1 MYCLRVT
8 SPEIR
13 DALLGTSLAASITR
27 DQHDVITYI
36 LSVSDGMKMNDEA
49 QRTADVLHCAIT
61 EHWPDVLMLDN
72 MNSRAVLRRASGKM
86 RSADTK
92 YMLVKSAM
100 FSPVAASRTV
110 THRREPTECSSSG
123 KIAIGILAAAVAV
136 VILGSVAARSNTRD
150 RD

>member
-13 DALLGTSLAASITR
+13 NALLGTSLSASILR
-27 DQHDVITYI
+27 EEHDVITYI
-36 LSVSDGMKMNDEA
+36 LSVSDGMKMNNEP
-49 QRTADVLHCAIT
+49 QITADVLHCAIT
-61 EHWPDVLMLDN
+61 EYWPDVVMLDN

-100 FSPVAASRTV
+100 FSPAATSRGVA
-110 THRREPTECSSSG
+110 HGRESTECSANS
-123 KIAIGILAAAVAV
+123 KVAIGVLVAAVAV
-136 VILGSVAARSNTRD
+136 LIIGSVAARSNTRD